1 MTTKEK
7 KVDIERALAHK
18 FHPTTVK
25 ITPKDIMLYAL
36 GIGDK
41 PDPSNY
47 DTLRFTYENHSDFQ
61 SIPTIGVTLPFGLMG
76 EITAVPGLK
85 FNPMMLLHGEQSL
98 VIHKPIA
105 TEATFTNTG
114 QIKGIYD
121 KGKGALVILETKTT
135 DETGDLVA
143 TNEFSF
149 FIRGLGGF
157 GGDRGPQTEDV
168 TIPPTPADKVE
179 EQKTDPLQAL
189 LYRLAGGDMN
199 PLHADPNMAAMGGF
213 NRPIL
218 HGLCTMG
225 HAGRAVLK
233 HFCDNDSSRLKN
245 IRVRFS
251 KHVFPGET
259 LITEMWKVSPT
270 RVAFQCKVAERNEVV
285 LSKCYADIE
294 PSSKL

>member
-1 MTTKEK
+1 MSAEK
-7 KVDIERALAHK
+7 KVDVEKALAYK
-18 FHPTTVK
+18 FTPTLFK
-25 ITPKDIMLYAL
+25 ITPKDVMLYAL

-41 PDPSNY
+41 PDPSKY

-61 SIPTIGVTLPFGLMG
+61 TIPTMGVTFPFSLMN
-76 EITAVPGLK
+76 EITSVPGLK
-85 FNPMMLLHGEQSL
+85 FNPMMLLHGEQNL
-98 VIHKPIA
+98 VIHKPIP
-105 TEATFTNTG
+105 TEATFKNTG

-121 KGKGALVILETKTT
+121 KGKGALVLLETQTL
-135 DETGDLVA
+135 DESGDLIA

-157 GGDRGPQTEDV
+157 GGARGPQVEDV
-168 TIPPTPADKVE
+168 SIPDRAADKVE

-225 HAGRAVLK
+225 YAGRAILN
-233 HFCDNDSSRLKN
+233 HYCNNDSAKLKN

-259 LITEMWKVSPT
+259 LITEMWQVTPS
-270 RVAFQCKVAERNEVV
+270 RIAFQCKVAERNEVV